1 MEGMKKVSNGRTL
14 SAKRIADGE
23 GCYFYGKRASEMS
36 REELLEF
43 IGWIS
48 VQKEREMEFV
58 VDNCLRVS

>member
-1 MEGMKKVSNGRTL
+1 MEGMKIVSNDRPL

-48 VQKEREMEFV
+48 AQKEREMDFLAA
-58 VDNCLRVS
+58 NYLKVS